1 MKFSISRQARVV
13 PLVAIVAM
21 VLAAGCATV
30 PMAGKEKDTAVK
42 TFTSKPEKSQIYV
55 YRNES
60 MGSAIAMTVSL
71 DGKVV
76 GRTGPKTFFWWE
88 VEPGI
93 HTIVS
98 HTENVSELR
107 IKTEAG
113 KLYFVWQEVKM
124 GWWGARSAL
133 QEVDEPTG
141 KSGVM
146 ECELIQQDK

>member
-1 MKFSISRQARVV
+1 MKSPISRQARVV
-13 PLVAIVAM
+13 TLAAIVAM
-21 VLAAGCATV
+21 VLAAGCASV
-30 PMAGKEKDTAVK
+30 PMAGKERDTAAK
-42 TFTSKPEKSQIYV
+42 SFTPKPEKSQIYV
-55 YRNES
+55 YRNEM
-60 MGSAIAMTVSL
+60 MGSAVTMTVSL

-88 VEPGI
+88 VEPGV
-93 HTIVS
+93 HTIAS

-107 IKTEAG
+107 IKAEAG

-146 ECELIQQDK
+146 ECELIRQE